1 MNKILL
7 ACILSLSVVFTAKAQ
22 VEFSFGSDSLSTPGG
37 TVDVDVLI
45 SGFDDIISMQLSF
58 NWDASVY
65 SFSSIENVT
74 DQLDEFNAGSIG
86 TPDNAVVVQDGQLTL
101 SWSGPNTAPR
111 SLPDGTRL
119 FTVRLNGVGSLC
131 GSTQIQISNTPRVIE
146 VVNNDF
152 EILDATATGG
162 NLAIY
167 DASCEGNTG
176 GGDDLSFTLGSI
188 TAAQGETIC
197 IPVTADNFNDI
208 FSFQTG
214 LSWDPSILRFT
225 EIRDAGLQSVNANDA
240 MSAQGLLNILW
251 LFDQSS
257 VTLADGTT
265 LFEICFE
272 VVGSAG
278 STSVR
283 FVDNP
288 GFPIEI
294 ADGNGRITDF
304 MVNDAQ
310 FTVGGSGTSG
320 VGLIA
325 GNISTGGASSI
336 CIPITTRDFD
346 AIGAFQ
352 AGVTF
357 DPAVL
362 RYTGVNQGGLSGVD
376 IGDADS
382 GSGELKVLWQADFST
397 PSVTLADNTVLFE
410 LCFDIIGAEGTS
422 SAIAFASLQ
431 DFPIEFSS
439 EIGRALEF
447 FVNPGRI
454 SVTGMNTGGSDLS
467 MTISTAT
474 ISAGQTACLDVIVEG
489 FQDIQGMGFAF
500 EWDPAAISFAEV
512 RNFNLPSLGTSQFV
526 PSGNNRLRVLWNPT
540 SAQSVA
546 DGTSIFQ
553 LCFTAPNPCTVGS
566 SSVSFISDNIPIE
579 IIGPNNEVLDVE
591 LNNGTVAISGC
602 GSTGGGV
609 LDISLVEV
617 RQPTCHNNANG
628 GVTVDFPNAVGTV
641 MCLWTRVSDQRQITL
656 NCNLLS
662 APGET
667 YELTATDQGGNSG
680 ATTVTLSNPA
690 AIVIEGDESG
700 DPCNSTGQIALRVSG
715 GTTATGGYQ
724 YAWSG
729 GLPSSPTVSGLAP
742 ATYQVTVTDDNG
754 CAQVAQFVLTGDN
767 VDVDPVVTNS
777 TDPDTPNGSID
788 LNPGSGAMLTYSWST
803 GETTSSISGLAPGE
817 YSVEIRAGDGC
828 ISTQTFTVSEGF
840 ISGSNIVDAVTSRY
854 NGFGVSCNG
863 ESDGILDGMVQGG
876 CDAGAIEIQLNGS
889 VVTLPVNNL
898 PAGEHTIRIADA
910 CGNVFEETFFIEE
923 PDPIELVSV
932 DEVRCPTSGNNG
944 ILGLNL
950 SGGTGVYSLT
960 SSVGNQGTDNEIDG
974 VGSDPITVVV
984 QDENGCQVM
993 FEDLEFSPGC
1003 TNQGPV
1009 RLCEGRTIISPNGDR
1024 INDLFEIPCVNDPA
1038 NQPNSLSVFDRW
1050 GNCVLE
1056 ANNYTNDWDGTDMS
1070 GEPLPEGGYMWVL
1083 TTGGAGSR
1091 DLFRGTVS
1099 ILR

>member
-1 MNKILL
+1 MNKVLL
-7 ACILSLSVVFTAKAQ
+7 ACLLSLSVMFTAKAQ

-65 SFSSIENVT
+65 SFNSIENVT
-74 DQLDEFNAGSIG
+74 NDLDAFDGGSIG

-111 SLPDGTRL
+111 TLPDGTRL
-119 FTVRLNGVGSLC
+119 FTLRLNGVGSLC

-167 DASCEGNTG
+167 DSSCEGNNG
-176 GGDDLSFTLGSI
+176 GGDDLSFTLGNV
-188 TAAQGETIC
+188 TASQGETIC
-197 IPVTADNFNDI
+197 IPVTADNFNNI

-214 LSWDPSILRFT
+214 LNWDPSVLRFT
-225 EIRDAGLQSVNANDA
+225 EIRDGGLQSVNANDA
-240 MSAQGLLNILW
+240 LKDQGSINILW
-251 LFDQSS
+251 LFDQSA
-257 VTLADGTT
+257 VTLANGTT
-265 LFEICFE
+265 LFEMCFE
-272 VVGSAG
+272 VVGSSG
-278 STSVR
+278 QGTSVR
-283 FVDNP
+283 FVDNQD
-288 GFPIEI
+288 FPIEI
-294 ADGNGRITDF
+294 ANADGRVTDF
-304 MVNDAQ
+304 SINDAT
-310 FTVGGSGTSG
+310 FTVGGSGSTG

-325 GNISTGGASSI
+325 GDISTGGAGSI

-346 AIGAFQ
+346 VIGAFQ

-382 GSGELKVLWQADFST
+382 GSGQLKVLWQADFST

-410 LCFDIIGAEGTS
+410 LCFDVIGAEGTS

-439 EIGRALEF
+439 EIGQALEF

-454 SVTGMNTGGSDLS
+454 SVTGMNTGGGDLS
-467 MTISTAT
+467 MSLSSAT
-474 ISAGQTACLDVIVEG
+474 ISAGQTACLDVTVTG
-489 FQDIQGMGFAF
+489 FQGIQGMGFAF
-500 EWDPAAISFAEV
+500 QWDPAAVSFTEV
-512 RNFNLPSLGTSQFV
+512 RNFNLPSLGSSQFV

-553 LCFTAPNPCTVGS
+553 LCFSAPNPCTVAG

-579 IIGPNNEVLDVE
+579 IIGPNNEVLDVD
-591 LNNGTVAISGC
+591 LNNGNISVTGC
-602 GSTGGGV
+602 GGTVGGD

-617 RQPTCHNNANG
+617 RQPTCNNNTNG

-667 YELTATDQGGNSG
+667 YELTASDQGGNSG
-680 ATTVTLSNPA
+680 STTVTLANPA
-690 AIVIEGDESG
+690 PIVIESDILGDACAG
-700 DPCNSTGQIALRVSG
+700 TGQISLRVSG
-715 GTTATGGYQ
+715 GTTASGAYQ
-724 YAWSG
+724 YMWSG
-729 GLPSSPTVSGLAP
+729 GLPPNPTVTGLGP
-742 ATYQVTVTDDNG
+742 ATYRVTVTDDNG
-754 CAQVAQFVLTGDN
+754 CAQVADIVLQGDN
-767 VDVDPVVTNS
+767 IAVSPVVTNS
-777 TDPDTPNGSID
+777 SDPNMPNGSIA
-788 LNPGSGAMLTYSWST
+788 LNPGAGATLTYLWSN
-803 GETTSSISGLAPGE
+803 GETTSTISGLAPGE
-817 YSVEIRAGDGC
+817 YSVEISAGDGC
-828 ISTQTFTVSEGF
+828 MSTQTFTVSEGF

-863 ESDGILDGMVQGG
+863 ASDGILDGMVQGG
-876 CDAGAIEIQLNGS
+876 CDDGAIEIRLNGD

-898 PAGEHTIRIADA
+898 PAGEHTISIADA
-910 CGNVFEETFFIEE
+910 CGNVFEETFMIEE
-923 PDPIELVSV
+923 PDAIVLDSF
-932 DEVRCPTSGNNG
+932 DEVRCPTGSNNG
-944 ILGLNL
+944 ILRLNL
-950 SGGTGVYSLT
+950 TGGTGVYSLT
-960 SSVGNQGTDNEIDG
+960 PSVGTQSTDNEIEG

-993 FEDLEFSPGC
+993 FEDLEFSPEC
-1003 TNQGPV
+1003 TDLPPSG
-1009 RLCEGRTIISPNGDR
+1009 LCEGRSIISPDGDR
-1024 INDLFEIPCVNDPA
+1024 VNDLFIIPCVNDPE
-1038 NQPNSLSVFDRW
+1038 NQPNSLAVFDRW
-1050 GNCVLE
+1050 GNCVME

-1070 GEPLPEGGYMWVL
+1070 GSPLP
-1083 TTGGAGSR
+1083 
-1091 DLFRGTVS
+1091 
-1099 ILR
+1099 